1 MSQSMMQ
8 SCRRNKELRWNSSIS
23 LARSK
28 VIPRLQYI
36 IWNEKILTLQEGCG
50 CDDCRKYKAANI
62 NFFKTS
68 DEVDRFPEE
77 GGPMFFIY
85 RGLPHFT
92 VVVFFLDR
100 QQALKFHFLDTGKSL
115 VTFLDDEI
123 ERLKKLLFFA
133 SRYHAQMR
141 CTKAPKDYKEGL
153 EDTIDLCHQFRDNR
167 ISKLFFTNFIA
178 FTNRASI

>member
-8 SCRRNKELRWNSSIS
+8 SCRRNKELQWNSSIS

-36 IWNEKILTLQEGCG
+36 LWNEKVDQCFSFIE
-50 CDDCRKYKAANI
+50 DCSADVK
-62 NFFKTS
+62 
-68 DEVDRFPEE
+68 
-77 GGPMFFIY
+77 

-100 QQALKFHFLDTGKSL
+100 QQALKFNFLDTRKSL
-115 VTFLDDEI
+115 VTFPDDEI

-141 CTKAPKDYKEGL
+141 CTKAPKDYKP
-153 EDTIDLCHQFRDNR
+153 
-167 ISKLFFTNFIA
+167 
-178 FTNRASI
+178 

>member
-1 MSQSMMQ
+1 MIAG
-8 SCRRNKELRWNSSIS
+8 NI
-23 LARSK
+23 
-28 VIPRLQYI
+28 RLQTSTFS
-36 IWNEKILTLQEGCG
+36 KHLTKQIDFQKKVDQCFSFIE
-50 CDDCRKYKAANI
+50 DCPADVK
-62 NFFKTS
+62 
-68 DEVDRFPEE
+68 
-77 GGPMFFIY
+77 

-92 VVVFFLDR
+92 IVVFFLDW

-141 CTKAPKDYKEGL
+141 CTKAPKDYKPQ

-178 FTNRASI
+178 FINRASIQSWKSRMK

>member
-1 MSQSMMQ
+1 MIAG
-8 SCRRNKELRWNSSIS
+8 NI
-23 LARSK
+23 
-28 VIPRLQYI
+28 RLQTSTFS
-36 IWNEKILTLQEGCG
+36 KHLTKQIDFQKKVDQCFSFIE
-50 CDDCRKYKAANI
+50 DCPADVK
-62 NFFKTS
+62 
-68 DEVDRFPEE
+68 
-77 GGPMFFIY
+77 

-100 QQALKFHFLDTGKSL
+100 QQALKFNFLDTRKSL

-141 CTKAPKDYKEGL
+141 CTKAPKDYKPQ

-178 FTNRASI
+178 FTNRASIQSWKSRMK

>member
-8 SCRRNKELRWNSSIS
+8 SCRRNKELWWNSSIS

-36 IWNEKILTLQEGCG
+36 LWNEKILTLQEGCG
-50 CDDCRKYKAANI
+50 CDDCRKYKAANV

-85 RGLPHFT
+85 R
-92 VVVFFLDR
+92 
-100 QQALKFHFLDTGKSL
+100 
-115 VTFLDDEI
+115 
-123 ERLKKLLFFA
+123 RL
-133 SRYHAQMR
+133 S
-141 CTKAPKDYKEGL
+141 
-153 EDTIDLCHQFRDNR
+153 
-167 ISKLFFTNFIA
+167 S
-178 FTNRASI
+178 

>member
-1 MSQSMMQ
+1 MSQSMIQ

-36 IWNEKILTLQEGCG
+36 LWNEKILTLQEGCG
-50 CDDCRKYKAANI
+50 CDDCRKYKAANV

-85 RGLPHFT
+85 R
-92 VVVFFLDR
+92 
-100 QQALKFHFLDTGKSL
+100 
-115 VTFLDDEI
+115 
-123 ERLKKLLFFA
+123 RL
-133 SRYHAQMR
+133 S
-141 CTKAPKDYKEGL
+141 
-153 EDTIDLCHQFRDNR
+153 
-167 ISKLFFTNFIA
+167 S
-178 FTNRASI
+178 